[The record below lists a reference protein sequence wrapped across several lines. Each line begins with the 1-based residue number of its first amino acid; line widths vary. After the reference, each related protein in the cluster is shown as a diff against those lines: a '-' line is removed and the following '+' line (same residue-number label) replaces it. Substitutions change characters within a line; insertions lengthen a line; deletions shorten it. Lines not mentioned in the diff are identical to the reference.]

1 MIKIKQL
8 SCALLLVGIAITT
21 AYSQDTA
28 SEYVAPPDAGPKG
41 KAPRMKVQLLNPG
54 EPTKQYAVIFYQ
66 GDEAFPDCWSLRR
79 SITLP
84 APILLPLE
92 R

>member
-54 EPTKQYAVIFYQ
+54 EPTKQYAVICPFHRH
-66 GDEAFPDCWSLRR
+66 WSGER
-79 SITLP
+79 SN
-84 APILLPLE
+84 AGVV
-92 R
+92 

>member
-8 SCALLLVGIAITT
+8 SYALLLVGIAITT

-41 KAPRMKVQLLNPG
+41 
-54 EPTKQYAVIFYQ
+54 E
-66 GDEAFPDCWSLRR
+66 S
-79 SITLP
+79 S
-84 APILLPLE
+84 
-92 R
+92 